1 MVLMKKRT
9 KHITQSSLEAY
20 EKRKKMKGEIKRSH
34 SSNTIESD
42 NVYTRAREREKR
54 MKSLHSAKFYDNE

>member
-1 MVLMKKRT
+1 MKK
-9 KHITQSSLEAY
+9 E
-20 EKRKKMKGEIKRSH
+20 KKMKGEIKRSH